1 MLNSTFCM
9 WNWLVFDLWFKWFL
23 SITIIKMFLLC
34 KWVVDNVVS
43 TIHISGLVPPM
54 VLCGSVFGL
63 GALLEHQVICI
74 VYFNIYFV
82 QKCYQINY
90 SSIYE
95 KQTFSETL
103 GKNIYLKLLYI
114 TTVKYSWYND
124 LRCIKGMYGEDL

>member
-1 MLNSTFCM
+1 
-9 WNWLVFDLWFKWFL
+9 
-23 SITIIKMFLLC
+23 MFLLC

-103 GKNIYLKLLYI
+103 GKNIYLKLYI

-124 LRCIKGMYGEDL
+124 LRRIKGMYGEDL